1 MGLYVHER
9 RTHFIPADPCSRS
22 SHRRRPR
29 SFPTAE
35 PGTAGEGPAAKDA
48 EKAEDRQEKK
58 KEEQQRE
65 LETKKLFAEA
75 EKMTAETKM
84 RLAEKVSTLNAEQLA
99 AYNRTLDEANRPAV
113 RYMPVYLPYYGYPTS
128 YYGRTQ
134 WRGW

>member
-1 MGLYVHER
+1 MNAILAIASLIAAV
-9 RTHFIPADPCSRS
+9 
-22 SHRRRPR
+22 
-29 SFPTAE
+29 TARE
-35 PGTAGEGPAAKDA
+35 IVRAVAAHVKMKDAIKALKAAK
-48 EKAEDRQEKK
+48 KAA
-58 KEEQQRE
+58 EEQQRE

-84 RLAEKVSTLNAEQLA
+84 RLAEKVSTLSAEQLA
-99 AYNRTLDEANRPAV
+99 VYNRTLDEANRPAV

>member
-1 MGLYVHER
+1 MNAILAIAALIAAV
-9 RTHFIPADPCSRS
+9 
-22 SHRRRPR
+22 
-29 SFPTAE
+29 TARE
-35 PGTAGEGPAAKDA
+35 IVRAVAAHVKVKDA
-48 EKAEDRQEKK
+48 IKALKTAKEAA
-58 KEEQQRE
+58 EEQQRD
-65 LETKKLFAEA
+65 LETKKLYAEV

-128 YYGRTQ
+128 YYGMTQ

>member
-1 MGLYVHER
+1 MNAILAIASLIASV
-9 RTHFIPADPCSRS
+9 
-22 SHRRRPR
+22 
-29 SFPTAE
+29 TARE
-35 PGTAGEGPAAKDA
+35 IVRAVAAHVKMKDAIKALKAAKEA
-48 EKAEDRQEKK
+48 A
-58 KEEQQRE
+58 EEQQKE
-65 LETKKLFAEA
+65 LETKKLYAEV

>member
-1 MGLYVHER
+1 M
-9 RTHFIPADPCSRS
+9 
-22 SHRRRPR
+22 
-29 SFPTAE
+29 TARE
-35 PGTAGEGPAAKDA
+35 IVRAVAAHVKMKDAIKALKAAKEA
-48 EKAEDRQEKK
+48 AK
-58 KEEQQRE
+58 EQQKD
-65 LETKKLFAEA
+65 LETKKLYAEV

-128 YYGRTQ
+128 YYGMTQ

>member
-1 MGLYVHER
+1 MNAILAIAALIAAV
-9 RTHFIPADPCSRS
+9 
-22 SHRRRPR
+22 
-29 SFPTAE
+29 TARE
-35 PGTAGEGPAAKDA
+35 IVRALAAHVKMKDAIKALKAAKKAA
-48 EKAEDRQEKK
+48 EQH
-58 KEEQQRE
+58 QRE
-65 LETKKLFAEA
+65 IETKKLFAEA

-84 RLAEKVSTLNAEQLA
+84 RLAEKVSALNAEQLA